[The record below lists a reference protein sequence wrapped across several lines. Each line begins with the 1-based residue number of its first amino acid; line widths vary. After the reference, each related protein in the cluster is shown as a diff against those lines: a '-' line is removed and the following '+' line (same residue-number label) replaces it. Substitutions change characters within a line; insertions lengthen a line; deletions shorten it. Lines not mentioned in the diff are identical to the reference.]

1 MFRLDGKIALV
12 TGASYG
18 IGFAIAKGLANAGA
32 KVVFNDINKELVD
45 KGIARHGYDVCDAE
59 GNVIGYVTSGTM
71 GPSVGKAIGMAYV
84 AAPLFKVDSEIY
96 IKVREKLL
104 KAKVVKTPFYKK

>member
-1 MFRLDGKIALV
+1 
-12 TGASYG
+12 
-18 IGFAIAKGLANAGA
+18 
-32 KVVFNDINKELVD
+32 
-45 KGIARHGYDVCDAE
+45 
-59 GNVIGYVTSGTM
+59 VIGYVTSGTM